1 MKNSGFVPEEV
12 RLKKETESLKS
23 RMKNCT
29 DEEEIKKLKKQ
40 YVDVSNK
47 FHYYMDYNK
56 TIK

>member
-1 MKNSGFVPEEV
+1 MKNSDFVPEEV
-12 RLKKETESLKS
+12 LLKKEMESLKS
-23 RMKNCT
+23 KIKSCM

-47 FHYYMDYNK
+47 FHYYMDDNK